1 MDASNY
7 GPGESEAQPV
17 QPDAPGAASTPAPQ
31 TSSRT
36 YDTAQAVAFAIE
48 FVGGAG
54 RFTVA
59 EIVPDVPGCRGRTFA
74 LPFERQKLFD
84 WLEERQDRANIYF
97 MLNEAVPPDQQK
109 GNAGRPCK
117 EDVAL
122 IRGVAVDCDP
132 HYDPTSDDGG
142 LAGERGRLEQQAF
155 TWRNRDGAS
164 VIIDTGGGYQA
175 VWLLRDALHAT
186 PENIAAVEAQSR
198 GLAKRYGGDS
208 IHDIPRLLR
217 MPWTVN
223 LPGAIK
229 RARKRVRAPTRGK
242 VYDDPKHLY
251 TLDDLAILAP
261 PIDAEAKPVAA
272 KAPKIDFDLAWEV
285 VGDPD
290 ALPPELAAR
299 LARMRAERPSLDKLL
314 NTEAAAL
321 IDRSKH
327 DFAIAAACVD
337 GGLIDPA
344 EIASVVVAFSP
355 DKFQEKED
363 WHGRASAED
372 YLSRTVLN
380 ALARVA
386 SKCLLQPIEDETGA
400 EAEAATRT
408 ASTVSFGDP
417 EDIFGFDDPADLSTP
432 PDGSLPDVVA
442 PFVRTVAVQMG
453 VPESFAAVAAVAALA
468 GTIGNALTVQV
479 REHSVDFTQPASLA
493 VVIVARPG
501 RKKSP
506 TIAAA
511 LAPIRALDRELHRAS
526 GVKRAAWRAAH
537 CTPKGT
543 PKAGAPSQPP
553 ELQIGVDNAT
563 VEKQVR
569 IHADNP
575 TGIIR
580 HPDELSA
587 FLGSMGAYKK
597 SGDGDRGMFL
607 TMLDGGP
614 VSLER
619 VSGTVRAESALMG
632 LIASTQPDRI
642 AKLARDLGSDGLL
655 QRLIPIVDDG
665 IEREPLDVPADPDA
679 ATRYASAVRGMY
691 EIRIMGGG
699 TVHLSSEA
707 RATLTATWRQ
717 IRALSAIPGAS
728 TAWEGHVSKWEGF
741 LYRIA
746 LTFHA
751 LDTWAILDTVPTGPS
766 ALVTAETARR
776 ASRFALF
783 LVRHA
788 LRFYGEFYE
797 PAEHTV
803 EAREIAGY
811 LLTRPDFLSITPRD
825 IEKVRRPLQG
835 ERRRTLAAMA
845 ALENVGW
852 ASVAERGAEGPS
864 RWTIN
869 PQIHVKFAAHAEREK
884 AQRAQAR
891 ARMSAAMSARRG
903 LRDA

>member
-1 MDASNY
+1 MDAVDY
-7 GPGESEAQPV
+7 GPGLTGAQPV
-17 QPDAPGAASTPAPQ
+17 ETVATGTRETPPSQ
-31 TSSRT
+31 RPW
-36 YDTAQAVAFAIE
+36 DTPRAVAFAVRLICS
-48 FVGGAG
+48 G
-54 RFTVA
+54 RFNVA
-59 EIVPDVPGCRGRTFA
+59 AIDPETGSCYGETFTLPAECDQLATWIEARQGKFNLHYALNEPVASVQQQGKSGRIRREDLKALRGVVIDLDPSKEIEAQPGGFDR
-74 LPFERQKLFD
+74 ERQRL
-84 WLEERQDRANIYF
+84 R
-97 MLNEAVPPDQQK
+97 DQAQRWEKDPK
-109 GNAGRPCK
+109 GPGA
-117 EDVAL
+117 
-122 IRGVAVDCDP
+122 IVD
-132 HYDPTSDDGG
+132 SGGG
-142 LAGERGRLEQQAF
+142 L
-155 TWRNRDGAS
+155 
-164 VIIDTGGGYQA
+164 QA
-175 VWLLRDALHAT
+175 VFLFPKSLPAD
-186 PENIAAVEAQSR
+186 PKNVAAVERQAKA
-198 GLAKRYGGDS
+198 LARLYGGDATNDAV
-208 IHDIPRLLR
+208 HLFRL
-217 MPWTVN
+217 PWTVN
-223 LPGAIK
+223 LPNKPK
-229 RARKRVRAPTRGK
+229 RDRGRKPVPTRGK
-242 VYDDPKHLY
+242 VFEPWRFH
-251 TLDDLAILAP
+251 TLDELAALAP
-261 PIDAEAKPVAA
+261 PVTGEPRPVAA
-272 KAPKIDFDLAWEV
+272 KAPDIDFGLAWEA

-290 ALPPELAAR
+290 ALPPELAER
-299 LARMRAERPSLDKLL
+299 LAEMRTGSPSLDRLL
-314 NTEAAAL
+314 NTEAAAVT
-321 IDRSKH
+321 DRSEH
-327 DFAIAAACVD
+327 DFAIAAAVIE

-344 EIASVVVAFSP
+344 EIAAVVVAFSP
-355 DKFQEKED
+355 DKFRERED
-363 WHGRASAED
+363 RHGRASAEG
-372 YLSRTVLN
+372 YLSGTVLN
-380 ALARVA
+380 ALARVGP
-386 SKCLLQPIEDETGA
+386 QRFFHVIEDEAGA
-400 EAEAATRT
+400 EPAPRT
-408 ASTVSFGDP
+408 ADTASFGEP
-417 EDIFGFDDPADLSTP
+417 EDIFGNDDPADLSTP

-442 PFVRTVAVQMG
+442 PFVRTVAEQMG
-453 VPESFAAVAAVAALA
+453 VPESFAAAAAVATLA
-468 GTIGNALTVQV
+468 GTIGNALTIRV
-479 REHSVDFTQPASLA
+479 REFSTDFKQPASLA

-511 LAPIRALDRELHRAS
+511 LAPIRVVDGELHRAS
-526 GVKRAAWRAAH
+526 GAQRAEWRALH

-543 PKAGAPSQPP
+543 PKAGAPPQPP
-553 ELQIGVDNAT
+553 ERQIGVDNAT

-655 QRLIPIVDDG
+655 QRLIPIMDDG
-665 IEREPLDVPADPDA
+665 AEREPLDVPADPDA
-679 ATRYASAVRGMY
+679 ATDYARAVRGMFD
-691 EIRIMGGG
+691 IRNTGRG
-699 TVHLSSEA
+699 TVYLSPEA
-707 RATLTATWRQ
+707 RVILTATWRR

-751 LDTWAILDTVPTGPS
+751 LDTWAILDRVPVGPE
-766 ALVTAETARR
+766 APVTAETAGR

-811 LLTRPDFLSITPRD
+811 LLTHPDILSITPRE

-835 ERRRTLAAMA
+835 ERRRTLAAMGE
-845 ALENVGW
+845 LENFGW
-852 ASVAERGAEGPS
+852 VSVAERGAEGPS

-869 PQIHVKFAAHAEREK
+869 PRIHELFAAHAEREK
-884 AQRAQAR
+884 ARRAQAQ
-891 ARMSAAMSARRG
+891 ARISAALSAQRG